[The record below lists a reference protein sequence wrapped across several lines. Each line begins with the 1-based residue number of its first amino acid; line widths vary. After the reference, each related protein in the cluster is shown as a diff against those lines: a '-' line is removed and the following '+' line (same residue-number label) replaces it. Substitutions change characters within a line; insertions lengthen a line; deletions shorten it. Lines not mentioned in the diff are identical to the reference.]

1 MNKLFNNLYS
11 RDSMGRVRIWRM
23 EQEGCKYRTISGLQD
38 GEKVVSD
45 WTVAKAKNIGKSNS
59 TTCEEQA
66 SKEIE
71 NKYKKQRKTGYFDS
85 IDDVDVVQY
94 VEPMLAKK
102 YKDYASKIDFEKE
115 CWVAQCKLNG
125 MRCIATKNGLFTRKG
140 ERYMTCKHIEDAL
153 KPFFDKHPDAVLD
166 GELFN
171 EEYRQQLNEISKLIR
186 KTVHISQ
193 DDLDKCEKYVQ
204 YHIYD
209 GYGFD
214 DGSETFVD
222 ADHHKT
228 KGYIHRKE
236 ALDNLIAE
244 FFYMDERIWPV
255 DSHSIS
261 NQDDLDKIYAQYVD
275 HGHEGIILRNCNS
288 PYENKRSKY
297 LLKVKPEDDDEAIIV
312 DIIECEKGDWSGS
325 GKTMT
330 LLWNN
335 QEFTAT
341 FKGPYEQAVQFLKD
355 KDKWIG
361 KTVTFLY
368 NGLTGL
374 GTPNYA
380 RVDIN
385 NCIKNDR

>member
-1 MNKLFNNLYS
+1 
-11 RDSMGRVRIWRM
+11 M
-23 EQEGCKYRTISGLQD
+23 EQQGCKYRTISGLID
-38 GEKVVSD
+38 GEQVTTE
-45 WTVAKAKNIGKSNS
+45 WTVAKEKNVGRSNA

-85 IDDVDVVQY
+85 IDNVDTVQY
-94 VEPMLAKK
+94 VEPMLAKL
-102 YKDYASKIDFEKE
+102 YRDYADKIDFSKE
-115 CWVAQCKLNG
+115 CWVAQCKFNG
-125 MRCIATKNGLFTRKG
+125 MRCVATKDGLFTRKG
-140 ERYMTCKHIEDAL
+140 ERYMTCKHIENSL
-153 KPFFDKHPDAVLD
+153 KPFFDKYPNAVLD

-171 EEYRQQLNEISKLIR
+171 EEYRQQLNQISKLIR

-193 DDLDKCEKYVQ
+193 DDLNKCEELVKY
-204 YHIYD
+204 YIYD

-214 DGSETFVD
+214 DYNKYSP
-222 ADHHKT
+222 
-228 KGYIHRKE
+228 YIYRKNTIDSKLSSYNYIE
-236 ALDNLIAE
+236 L
-244 FFYMDERIWPV
+244 V
-255 DSHSIS
+255 DSHQIES
-261 NQDDLDKIYAQYVD
+261 NLFLDKIYSLYVD
-275 HGHEGIILRNCNS
+275 AGHEGIILRKCDS

-297 LLKVKPEDDDEAIIV
+297 LLKVKPEDDDEGIIV
-312 DIIECEKGDWSGS
+312 KIIEGEGNWSGS

-335 QEFTAT
+335 QEFDAT
-341 FKGPYEQAVQFLKD
+341 FKGSYEQAVQFLKD

-368 NGLTGL
+368 NGFTGL

-385 NCIKNDR
+385 NCIKEDR